1 MRDYE
6 DVIMV
11 QTASRTGA
19 DCIVT
24 RNLKDYR
31 LSSLPVFSPG
41 QFLAELAKEE
51 NKMLSETGDAEGWD
65 H

>member
-6 DVIMV
+6 DAIIV

-24 RNLKDYR
+24 RNLKDYE
-31 LSSLPVFSPG
+31 LSSLPVFSPE
-41 QFLAELAKEE
+41 QFMVELSKE
-51 NKMLSETGDAEGWD
+51 DAEE
-65 H
+65 

>member
-24 RNLKDYR
+24 RNLKDYK
-31 LSSLPVFSPG
+31 LSSLPVFSPE
-41 QFLAELAKEE
+41 QFLTKLAEEE
-51 NKMLSETGDAEGWD
+51 NIEE
-65 H
+65 